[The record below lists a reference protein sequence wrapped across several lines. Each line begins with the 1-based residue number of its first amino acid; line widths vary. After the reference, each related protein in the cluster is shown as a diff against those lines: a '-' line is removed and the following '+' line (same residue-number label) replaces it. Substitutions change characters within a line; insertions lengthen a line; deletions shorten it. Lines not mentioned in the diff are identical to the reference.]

1 MASLGEL
8 RLRAGPYQIL
18 AILLLQICEG
28 VFRVADVLSM
38 TLFYSFLFFS
48 VLVLVLCAAGIVSG
62 TLPANV
68 ELAEFEERFHLE
80 LLVRG
85 TGGV

>member
-1 MASLGEL
+1 MDVASSSSRGSSRGDEMASLGEL

-48 VLVLVLCAAGIVSG
+48 VLVLVLCAAGIGSFFVQAFSW
-62 TLPANV
+62 
-68 ELAEFEERFHLE
+68 
-80 LLVRG
+80 
-85 TGGV
+85 